1 MFGEDVLSDAAC
13 STQDFSGRL
22 LSSSASTIG
31 SCSLSTT
38 ESWPE
43 DCGQSSYEDDLECQE
58 DLEESPYTPRC
69 ETGAERSSCTAHPS
83 DLREHIRADLT
94 SQEEARCRLS
104 DRKCQ
109 PLGGCADMDVDSS
122 AGTSTGAAWTA
133 DRQLLV
139 GWMSQLIGA
148 AGMQRETLFCA
159 ADLLDRYVEAARQT
173 CCYPPER
180 LLQLVAMACVS
191 LAMKFE
197 EVAPLPAAVLLQ
209 LAVDP
214 ADGQQLYR
222 ATDLSRME
230 WLLLETVDWRVGAP
244 TAHSFLTN
252 FLAAAAA
259 CCDAGGGGSSS
270 RGSSCGSSAAAPATP
285 SSGFGLCP
293 SLSRW
298 HGALATRATEI
309 LDTVLLHQAT
319 LPYSHST
326 LAMACLVLAGPVAAA
341 ATASSGRIASS
352 ARALLMPGSG
362 AGRAVALECVAHV
375 SGLSLEQLA
384 PGLAECVA
392 ALETC
397 CKLAAV

>member
-1 MFGEDVLSDAAC
+1 MLELPAQRTSDLVGSWPAPVCPARTQSSLASSVDFIAAADDAAASWVLECDESVDIEPARPAHEDSPEAGHPDVYPPKPHDLRAIIRTELERHQPQPEKRSDAPLSDDASQDSMELDGAA
-13 STQDFSGRL
+13 SSPAVSGRW
-22 LSSSASTIG
+22 LS
-31 SCSLSTT
+31 
-38 ESWPE
+38 
-43 DCGQSSYEDDLECQE
+43 
-58 DLEESPYTPRC
+58 
-69 ETGAERSSCTAHPS
+69 
-83 DLREHIRADLT
+83 
-94 SQEEARCRLS
+94 
-104 DRKCQ
+104 
-109 PLGGCADMDVDSS
+109 
-122 AGTSTGAAWTA
+122 

-259 CCDAGGGGSSS
+259 CCDGGGEAACGCDACAAGPIPAAAAGGDV
-270 RGSSCGSSAAAPATP
+270 T
-285 SSGFGLCP
+285 
-293 SLSRW
+293 
-298 HGALATRATEI
+298 ALVWRAELAGCAQRI

-326 LAMACLVLAGPVAAA
+326 LAMACLVLAGPAAAA
-341 ATASSGRIASS
+341 ATMTAAAAHGYGSSSPSLQVCAC
-352 ARALLMPGSG
+352 
-362 AGRAVALECVAHV
+362 AGRAVALERVAHV